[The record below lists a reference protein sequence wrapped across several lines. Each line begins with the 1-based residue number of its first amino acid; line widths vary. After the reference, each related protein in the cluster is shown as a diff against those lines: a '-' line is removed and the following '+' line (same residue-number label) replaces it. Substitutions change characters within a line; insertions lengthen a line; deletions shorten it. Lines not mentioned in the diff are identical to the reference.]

1 MKARARAR
9 AIAAG
14 AAALTLL
21 GGCGG
26 PSADLFVVERSGA
39 IPGARLSLLVSDG
52 GTARC
57 NGGAPRDIGSARLID
72 ARALVT
78 DLEAQAARNRTLPPS
93 PGAVLRYRVRMEAGT
108 LAFAD
113 TSRGQPPAFQR
124 LAAFTREVAMRVC
137 RLPR

>member
-1 MKARARAR
+1 V
-9 AIAAG
+9 
-14 AAALTLL
+14 AAALGAVALL
-21 GGCGG
+21 GGCGS

-39 IPGARLSLLVSDG
+39 IPGARLTLLVSDG

-57 NGGAPRDIGSARLID
+57 NGGPVRDIGSARLLD

-78 DLEAQAARNRTLPPS
+78 DLGPEADRALPPG
-93 PGAVLRYRVRMEAGT
+93 PRAVLRYRVRMEAGT

-124 LAAFTREVAMRVC
+124 LAAFTREIATRVC
-137 RLPR
+137 GLPR

>member
-1 MKARARAR
+1 V
-9 AIAAG
+9 
-14 AAALTLL
+14 AAALGAVALL
-21 GGCGG
+21 AGCGS

-39 IPGARLSLLVSDG
+39 IPGARLTLLVSDG

-57 NGGAPRDIGSARLID
+57 DGGPMRDIGSARLLD

-78 DLEAQAARNRTLPPS
+78 DLGPEAARDRGLPPG
-93 PGAVLRYRVRMEAGT
+93 PRAVLRYRVRMEAGT

-124 LAAFTREVAMRVC
+124 LAAFTREIATRVC
-137 RLPR
+137 GLPR